1 MDLATLLGLL
11 GTTGVIIGAM
21 VVGGGLMPF
30 IDIPSIIIVLGG
42 TTTAVLSQVSLG
54 QFIGSIKVGLSA
66 LLHKSADPQ
75 ALIEEAVELANVV
88 RKEGILALE
97 EKEISHPFLKK
108 GIDMC
113 IDGQE
118 PAIVQ
123 RTLANDINLSIEHKA
138 LGITVFEAAAEAAPA
153 MGMIGTLIGL
163 VLMLG
168 NMDDPKSIGPS
179 MAVALLTTLYGA
191 VLANGFASPLANKLK
206 LHMQEDKLTKKLILE
221 SVEGIQEGTH
231 PKVLEQILV
240 NYLPEDKREAVL
252 AKDGG

>member
-1 MDLATLLGLL
+1 MDLATLIGLL

-21 VVGGGLMPF
+21 VIGGGVMPF
-30 IDIPSIIIVLGG
+30 IDVPSIVIVVGG
-42 TTTAVLSQVSLG
+42 TATATLSQVSLG
-54 QFIGSIKVGLSA
+54 QFIGSIKVGLGA
-66 LLHKSADPQ
+66 LLHKSSPPET
-75 ALIEEAVELANVV
+75 LIEEAVELANVV

-118 PAIVQ
+118 PAVVQ
-123 RTLANDINLSIEHKA
+123 RSLANDINLTIEHKS
-138 LGITVFEAAAEAAPA
+138 LGITVFEAAGDVAPA

-191 VLANGFASPLANKLK
+191 VIANGFALPIAKKLK
-206 LHMQEDKLTKKLILE
+206 LVMNEEKLNKKLILE

-240 NYLPEDKREAVL
+240 NYLPEDKRDAMVASE
-252 AKDGG
+252 

>member
-11 GTTGVIIGAM
+11 GTAGVIVGAM
-21 VVGGGLMPF
+21 IVGGGIAPF
-30 IDIPSIIIVLGG
+30 IDIPSVIIVFGG
-42 TTTAVLSQVSLG
+42 TATAVLSQVSLG

-66 LLHKSADPQ
+66 LLHKAADPE
-75 ALIEEAVELANVV
+75 ALIEEAVELANIV

-118 PAIVQ
+118 PGIVQ

-138 LGITVFEAAAEAAPA
+138 QGITVFEAAAEAAPA

-191 VLANGFASPLANKLK
+191 VIANGFATPLANKLK
-206 LHMQEDKLTKKLILE
+206 LHMNEDKLTKKLILE

-231 PKVLEQILV
+231 PKVLEQILI
-240 NYLPEDKREAVL
+240 NYLPEDKREAML
-252 AKDGG
+252 AKADG